1 MIIYLLLNKMLHHAF
16 EVCNFLIVKM
26 THFRCQNRI
35 VIRKITNKTK
45 AEKNLHYTVKKN
57 RWTQIRTS
65 ARIFLGII
73 VRQQSTVCNSPGHLP
88 AISQKEQELFK
99 SSSRLKSV
107 GGGGGGGEQQET
119 SAWVQD
125 IVQHTR
131 CLSSLRLVY
140 YSGTSIKRTSKK
152 CFYFLFE
159 SAQLTTCTYTD
170 WQGIPHLRSCV

>member
-107 GGGGGGGEQQET
+107 GGGVGGGGT
-119 SAWVQD
+119 TRNLCLGSGYSTTHKMFVQFAF
-125 IVQHTR
+125 
-131 CLSSLRLVY
+131 RLLQWNLDK
-140 YSGTSIKRTSKK
+140 TN
-152 CFYFLFE
+152 L
-159 SAQLTTCTYTD
+159 
-170 WQGIPHLRSCV
+170 